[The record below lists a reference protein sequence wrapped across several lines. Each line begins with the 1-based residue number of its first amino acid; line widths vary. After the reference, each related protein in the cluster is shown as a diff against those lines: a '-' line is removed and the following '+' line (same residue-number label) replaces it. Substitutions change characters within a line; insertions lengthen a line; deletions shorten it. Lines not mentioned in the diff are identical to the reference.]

1 MIREPHDIVSKCPR
15 DSYKQHPHHCSICSS
30 HGHLMFSRNFFS
42 ESLSAWPALA
52 GFHNGEKQGCWP
64 TFSLSLYRWWNYSED
79 LSLAFPPPPPQN
91 PVYSIPTLQVTIT
104 LRHASRF
111 PGMQAVWQTHLDG
124 LKQAAVERQDV
135 GIWKVTVPRETAQD
149 ARERPPQRCCNLE
162 RISLLYKNNYV
173 ISLDLLELEAF

>member
-42 ESLSAWPALA
+42 ELLSAWPALA

-79 LSLAFPPPPPQN
+79 LSSAFPTPQN
-91 PVYSIPTLQVTIT
+91 PVYSIPTLQVTTT

-124 LKQAAVERQDV
+124 LKQAAVERQDC
-135 GIWKVTVPRETAQD
+135 GYLEGDSPKRNSSRCSRKTA
-149 ARERPPQRCCNLE
+149 LT
-162 RISLLYKNNYV
+162 LL
-173 ISLDLLELEAF
+173 